1 MNVGGLLFAYFYR
14 KLTFFIV
21 FFFVVKKNRRIFAPE
36 KQMMVVHP
44 EEHRSIAQ
52 LIKRRGFFNAQGL
65 TINEKAAKTV
75 P

>member
-1 MNVGGLLFAYFYR
+1 MSEGFYFLPQINILYR
-14 KLTFFIV
+14 

-36 KQMMVVHP
+36 NTMMVVHP

-52 LIKRRGFFNAQGL
+52 LIKRRGFFNAQDL
-65 TINEKAAKTV
+65 TIKEKAVKTV

>member
-1 MNVGGLLFAYFYR
+1 
-14 KLTFFIV
+14 
-21 FFFVVKKNRRIFAPE
+21 
-36 KQMMVVHP
+36 MMVVHP

-65 TINEKAAKTV
+65 TIKEKAVKTV